1 MVYINGKAI
10 LFSPKINMMSGD
22 TLKLEEQIEELEAEN
37 AELIARIEELE
48 SGGGEDV
55 FKFPTGEAGFYRH
68 GTNFT
73 ELLCT
78 WDEYIANGVTIDG
91 EHYEGGINNVSGG
104 SGWLMF
110 TVPADVIIQEGH
122 RYDLMYIECGN
133 VVSPADVNSVGL
145 VEWGTYKGMAGF
157 VYPDVHGDIKLTT
170 IYIKATI
177 PPKYPNFDD
186 CPNLK
191 NIVVPTGC
199 GDLYRQETNWC
210 DYAEL
215 IVEEGTVIG
224 GDNSVVGKSLAA
236 KIIDQDPIT
245 EVTATDLQGLTKITA
260 QSFGLG
266 GILSHSANA
275 SFDTYYYD
283 IIEKIT
289 LPETVTEIES
299 YGISYVPN
307 LKNLTVLAKTPPTLG
322 GSINYAA
329 GGYPYTI
336 YVPAASVDLY
346 KAATNWSNYDIQAI
360 A

>member
-1 MVYINGKAI
+1 MAYINGKAI

-177 PPKYPNFDD
+177 PPKYPSFDD

-224 GDNSVVGKSLAA
+224 GGVSGGKSIAA
-236 KIIDQDPIT
+236 KIIDQDTIT
-245 EVTATDLQGLTKITA
+245 EVTATDLQGLTKIPSETF
-260 QSFGLG
+260 SIV
-266 GILSHSANA
+266 GIFSSQDNTGA
-275 SFDTYYYD
+275 YYYD
-283 IIEKIT
+283 TIEKIT

-299 YGISYVPN
+299 NGISYVPN
-307 LKNLTVLAKTPPTLG
+307 LNSLTVLAKTPPTLG
-322 GSINYAA
+322 GWINGNA
-329 GGYPYTI
+329 GGYTYPI

-346 KAATNWSNYDIQAI
+346 KMATNWSTYDIRAI